1 MNNMHDFFSDQPG
14 KNVKAAFCKK
24 VQCCCSKKY
33 AKSLFWAKN
42 LNKLLAG
49 KFKFF
54 VRIVHTE
61 ARFARFLSG
70 GFTTMAVINPPK

>member
-1 MNNMHDFFSDQPG
+1 MNTMLDFFSEQPE
-14 KNVKAAFCKK
+14 KNVKVAFCKK

-42 LNKLLAG
+42 LNKLITVIGG

-54 VRIVHTE
+54 GQDSAQRCV
-61 ARFARFLSG
+61 
-70 GFTTMAVINPPK
+70 